1 MTPISERPIRIGI
14 VAGEASGDLLGAGL
28 MQEIKALYP
37 QATFEGI
44 GGERMLKE
52 GFNTFFQMERLSIM
66 GLVEV
71 LGRLPELLAMRR
83 RIVDH
88 FTATPPDLFLGIDS
102 PDFTIGIE
110 LKLRQAGIKTAH
122 YVSPSVWAWRQNRVF
137 KIAKAVDLM
146 LTLLPF
152 EARFYR
158 EHNVPV
164 KFVGHPL
171 AEIIPLHPDKVAMR
185 HELGIDASGEVI
197 AVLPG
202 SRGGEVSRLGPT
214 FIETIAWLHQRRPD
228 VRFVIPAANQARK
241 TQIEQQLQSHGGRLP
256 VTLIDQ
262 HSRECMMAADA
273 ILLASGTA
281 TLEAMLVKRPMVVAY
296 KLATLSYWI
305 MRRLLKAKYIS
316 LPNLLADKALVPE
329 LIQND
334 ATPAKLGEA
343 LLKELNVERRRSLE
357 DEFEGLH
364 KLIRQNASVAAAQ
377 AVAELIEKGRVA
389 THDAREGH

>member
-1 MTPISERPIRIGI
+1 MTPISQRPIRIGI

-28 MQEIKALYP
+28 MQELKALYP

-52 GFNTFFQMERLSIM
+52 GFYTFFQMERLSIM

-83 RIVDH
+83 RIVEH
-88 FTATPPDLFLGIDS
+88 FTANPPDLFLGIDS

-110 LKLRQAGIKTAH
+110 LKLRQVGIKTAH

-185 HELGIDASGEVI
+185 HELGIDASGEVV

-228 VRFVIPAANQARK
+228 VRFLIPAANQARRV
-241 TQIEQQLQSHGGRLP
+241 QIEQQLQSHGGRLP

-262 HSRECMMAADA
+262 QSRECMMAADA

-316 LPNLLADKALVPE
+316 LPNLLADRALVPE
-329 LIQND
+329 LIQHD
-334 ATPAKLGEA
+334 ATPSKLGGA
-343 LLKELNVERRRSLE
+343 LLKELDVERRRSLE
-357 DEFEGLH
+357 GEFEGLH
-364 KLIRQNASVAAAQ
+364 KLIRQNASVVAAQ
-377 AVAELIEKGRVA
+377 AIAELIEKGRA
-389 THDAREGH
+389 EAQGAKEGQ